1 MLKTTST
8 IGTIMLVL
16 SFLSAAI
23 GGSPIGA
30 TAGHVDEDAPFSA
43 EAVQV
48 PADQFNTMYSAIV
61 DDIASFAGDPDLALA
76 TARRDAM
83 TAYAESLAG
92 QLGSF
97 AEAMQGELDAATGQ
111 S

>member
-1 MLKTTST
+1 
-8 IGTIMLVL
+8 MLVL
-16 SFLSAAI
+16 SFLSVAI

-30 TAGHVDEDAPFSA
+30 TAGHVDEVPFSA

-61 DDIASFAGDPDLALA
+61 DDIASFAGNPDLALA

-92 QLGSF
+92 QLGSL
-97 AEAMQGELDAATGQ
+97 AEVMQGELDAATAE